1 MTSPCRLGILGG
13 TFDPV
18 HRGHLDAAVAAREVL
33 GLDRVV
39 FMPAHVPPHRLQP
52 VASGYHRFAMVAL
65 ALQELAG
72 CSVSDL
78 ELQAAGPSYTA
89 VTLRRLHARGFR
101 PTQLFFITGIDAFAE
116 IATWHDY
123 PAVLEA
129 AHFVVISRPGYAHDN
144 LGSRLP
150 ELFPRLVDLDA
161 AGTAQS
167 ARAGVPH
174 QTSIFL
180 VTAPTAD
187 ISATEVRRR
196 LASGEPLGG
205 MTPDAVVRYA
215 REHNLY
221 APTTFAANLLHDQD

>member
-1 MTSPCRLGILGG
+1 MTSPLGLGILGG

-18 HRGHLDAAVAAREVL
+18 HQGHLDAAAAARAAL

-65 ALQELAG
+65 ALQDLAG
-72 CSVSDL
+72 CVVSDL

-89 VTLRRLHARGFR
+89 VTLRRLHARGFT

-123 PAVLEA
+123 PALLEA
-129 AHFVVISRPGYAHDN
+129 AHFVVISRPGYARED
-144 LGSRLP
+144 LGAKLSGLG
-150 ELFPRLVDLDA
+150 PRLVELDA
-161 AGTAQS
+161 PDAAHPL
-167 ARAGVPH
+167 RAGARH

-180 VTAPTAD
+180 VTASTAD
-187 ISATEVRRR
+187 VSATEVRRR
-196 LASGEPLGG
+196 LATDEPLDA
-205 MTPDAVVRYA
+205 MTPEAVVRYA
-215 REHNLY
+215 RRHRLY
-221 APTTFAANLLHDQD
+221 AHTPSPADLLHDQD